1 MGLFGGSSK
10 KSSTSTNQTDRRQVI
25 GERSTSS
32 GFDNVKVGSRG
43 SLTTQTVNNVIDGGA
58 WDLVDGVVRNT
69 VSALGDSNSRA
80 LSFADGAMSNALGMA
95 YDSTG
100 RALGFA
106 DGAMSQAMD
115 LANASTAGAL
125 SRALGIAYDSTG
137 RSLNFADGAM
147 SNALG
152 VAYDSTGRALNFAD
166 GAFSQV
172 LGVVNDAM
180 NTVRGGL
187 TTAADAA
194 AASAGMAKDAYA
206 DAKGRGAMTDYLL
219 LAAVVVMGIVAVR
232 ARG

>member
-10 KSSTSTNQTDRRQVI
+10 KSSTSTQQTDRRQVI

-32 GFDNVKVGSRG
+32 GMDNNKLGAHA
-43 SLTTQTVNNVIDGGA
+43 SLTTNTINNVLDGGA

-69 VSALGDSNSRA
+69 VGAVGDA
-80 LSFADGAMSNALGMA
+80 NARSLA
-95 YDSTG
+95 
-100 RALGFA
+100 FA

-115 LANASTAGAL
+115 LANASTSGAL
-125 SRALGIAYDSTG
+125 SRALG
-137 RSLNFADGAM
+137 FADGAM
-147 SNALG
+147 SQTLDLAYDSTSGALSRSLGFADGVASNAMGL
-152 VAYDSTGRALNFAD
+152 AYDSTGRALNFAD

-187 TTAADAA
+187 ATAADAA

-232 ARG
+232 ARGN